1 MHAGKRYLRDSAGS
15 CSNRSAIKAIDGD
28 EFSTVSVCAA
38 ARFLLDLG
46 AGNSES

>member
-15 CSNRSAIKAIDGD
+15 CSNRSAIKATDGD
-28 EFSTVSVCAA
+28 EFSTVSVCA